1 MNYGR
6 YEITKEV
13 GRGAMGVVYEAHDP
27 QIGRV
32 VALKVLR
39 QDRANDEGLIKRFLR
54 EARAIGRLS
63 HPHIV
68 TVYDSG
74 EDHGNVYI
82 AMEFL
87 EGRPLNEVLIE
98 HHYTIQEIINIG
110 IQVAETLHYAHEKG
124 VVHRDIKPS
133 NIIIQPDLQI
143 KITDFG
149 IARIED
155 STATLQTQTGEIMGT
170 PAYMSP
176 EQVIGKPVDRRSDI
190 FSLGVVLYELSTG
203 RRPFGGP
210 GKTLVTVFNEIMQEN
225 PVEPAVTDAPSE
237 VPAGFSAVI
246 MKCLSKNVDE
256 RYQTGKEVALALQ
269 NAIAAK
275 KDEPPLPSSVSAI
288 KKPAER
294 RSRTMVFAL
303 IAVIVLV
310 IAGGGAYYYYHY
322 RAQMQ
327 PPLSGVVKPVPKPP
341 KQALPEATEKQ
352 TTEAPKAATPQVEM
366 TSPEPQQP
374 SSLPVTDSGGPED
387 KKAQAGQSEQEV
399 QKEKKLRQAR
409 TKPGTLSSKTKSHP
423 APEEKMDTW
432 GIGELKDRKQ

>member
-13 GRGAMGVVYEAHDP
+13 GRGSMGVVYEARDP

-39 QDRANDEGLIKRFLR
+39 QDKANDEGLIKRFLR

-68 TVYDSG
+68 TIHDSG
-74 EDHGNVYI
+74 EDHGDVYI

-87 EGRPLNEVLIE
+87 EGRPLNELLIE
-98 HHYTIQEIINIG
+98 QHFTIREIVDIG
-110 IQVAETLHYAHEKG
+110 IQVAEALHYAHEKG
-124 VVHRDIKPS
+124 VIHRDIKPS
-133 NIIIQPDLQI
+133 NIILTPDRQI

-210 GKTLVTVFNEIMQEN
+210 GKTLATVFNEIMQEN
-225 PVEPAVTDAPSE
+225 PVEPAAADAPSE

-256 RYQTGKEVALALQ
+256 RYKTGKEVALALQ

-275 KDEPPLPSSVSAI
+275 TDEVPLQSTVSAI
-288 KKPAER
+288 KRPAGR
-294 RSRTMVFAL
+294 RSRTVALTL
-303 IAVIVLV
+303 IAVIALV
-310 IAGGGAYYYYHY
+310 MASGGAYYYYHY
-322 RAQMQ
+322 KARMQ
-327 PPLSGVVKPVPKPP
+327 PPLSGVVKTVPKPP
-341 KQALPEATEKQ
+341 RPALPESTEKQ
-352 TTEAPKAATPQVEM
+352 TTEVPKAATPQVET

-374 SSLPVTDSGGPED
+374 SSIPITDSGSPEY
-387 KKAQAGQSEQEV
+387 KKSQAGQSEQEV
-399 QKEKKLRQAR
+399 QKEKKHRQVQ
-409 TKPGTLSSKTKSHP
+409 TKPRTLSSKTKSHP
-423 APEEKMDTW
+423 AAEVKTDTW